1 MITKEL
7 KKKNYIRFLQLEYY
21 NAKSNDFLVLVF
33 LLEIELIKIFI
44 SSEDKQLREIK
55 YQWLIEELKH
65 NHSRYFITNA
75 LQNYKKKFG
84 REIIDYINAFKE
96 IETNEKRIFDLETF
110 KKITQKLNTLIY
122 ISKSA
127 IKFSS
132 NFLFFYFYFLYN
144 LREKSFLKKE
154 ILDLHY
160 RKYINNEIDDLELT
174 FIKIFKKKYEFEINK
189 LNFFFLLLR
198 RKLFKS

>member
-21 NAKSNDFLVLVF
+21 DAKSHYFLVLVF
-33 LLEIELIKIFI
+33 LLEIELIKIFV

-55 YQWLIEELKH
+55 YQWLIEELDH
-65 NHSRYFITNA
+65 NHSKYFITNA
-75 LQNYKKKFG
+75 LQNYKKKFS

-96 IETNEKRIFDLETF
+96 IENNEKRAFEIETF
-110 KKITQKLNTLIY
+110 KKITQKLNALIH
-122 ISKSA
+122 ITKLP

-132 NFLFFYFYFLYN
+132 NFLFCYFYFLYN
-144 LREKSFLKKE
+144 VRDKSFIKKK
-154 ILDLHY
+154 ILDKHFK
-160 RKYINNEIDDLELT
+160 KYINNEIDDLEIT
-174 FIKIFKKKYEFEINK
+174 FIRIFRKKYKFEINK
-189 LNFFFLLLR
+189 LSFFYLLLK

>member
-21 NAKSNDFLVLVF
+21 DAKSNYFLVLVF
-33 LLEIELIKIFI
+33 LLEIELIKVFI

>member
-21 NAKSNDFLVLVF
+21 DAKSNYFLVLVF

>member
-21 NAKSNDFLVLVF
+21 DAKSNYFLVLVF
-33 LLEIELIKIFI
+33 LLEIELIKVFI

-96 IETNEKRIFDLETF
+96 IETNEKRIFDLEIF

-154 ILDLHY
+154 ILDMHY

>member
-21 NAKSNDFLVLVF
+21 DAKSNYFLVLVF
-33 LLEIELIKIFI
+33 LLEIELIKVFI

-154 ILDLHY
+154 ILDMHY

>member
-1 MITKEL
+1 MLTKEL

-21 NAKSNDFLVLVF
+21 GARSNYFLVLVF

-55 YQWLIEELKH
+55 YQWLIEELNH

-75 LQNYKKKFG
+75 LQNYKKKFN

-96 IETNEKRIFDLETF
+96 IETNEKKVFELDTF
-110 KKITQKLNTLIY
+110 KKITQRLNTLIY
-122 ISKSA
+122 ISKST
-127 IKFSS
+127 KFSS

-144 LREKSFLKKE
+144 LRKKSFFLKK
-154 ILDLHY
+154 
-160 RKYINNEIDDLELT
+160 K
-174 FIKIFKKKYEFEINK
+174 F
-189 LNFFFLLLR
+189 
-198 RKLFKS
+198 

>member
-21 NAKSNDFLVLVF
+21 GARSNYFLVLVF

-55 YQWLIEELKH
+55 YQWLIEELNH

-75 LQNYKKKFG
+75 LQNYKKKFN

-96 IETNEKRIFDLETF
+96 IETNEKKVFELDTF
-110 KKITQKLNTLIY
+110 KKITQKLNNLIY

-127 IKFSS
+127 TKFSS

-144 LREKSFLKKE
+144 LRKKSFLKKE
-154 ILDLHY
+154 ILDKHY
-160 RKYINNEIDDLELT
+160 RKYINNEIDDLEIT
-174 FIKIFKKKYEFEINK
+174 FIKIFKKKYKFEINK
-189 LNFFFLLLR
+189 LNFFYLLLR